1 MLLNKVANSCSLFFV
16 SLCATLLIF
25 FALFFAAFVA
35 VLVTPTALFMGCS
48 IMSSNAFANPVIDI
62 FFLNRL
68 FAIRAD
74 RLVGTP
80 ARGVRRLDRLCLVRR
95 LVRLW
100 DLCFAIIYY
109 TNIKILKYLTR
120 PIVSFAL
127 ACEPFVLFG
136 RYEPN

>member
-1 MLLNKVANSCSLFFV
+1 MLLNKFANSCSLFFV

-25 FALFFAAFVA
+25 FALFLAAFVA

-74 RLVGTP
+74 RLVGVVPDILAP

-109 TNIKILKYLTR
+109 TNIKYLQ
-120 PIVSFAL
+120 
-127 ACEPFVLFG
+127 
-136 RYEPN
+136 NQ